1 MVSAVG
7 EKISSLGSSALQW
20 GKDLIDNFVQGIKN
34 NIAKVGDAVKGVAD
48 KVKSFLGFSEPD
60 EGPLKNFHTFGKDMM
75 ENYATSI
82 ENAQYLVRNAVDDV
96 AADVAV
102 LNQQFDYDDLYA
114 AVRSGASDSNTNI
127 YLNDREVTRALSG
140 LGVSFN
146 G

>member
-1 MVSAVG
+1 
-7 EKISSLGSSALQW
+7 LQW

-102 LNQQFDYDDLYA
+102 LNQPFSYSDMYE